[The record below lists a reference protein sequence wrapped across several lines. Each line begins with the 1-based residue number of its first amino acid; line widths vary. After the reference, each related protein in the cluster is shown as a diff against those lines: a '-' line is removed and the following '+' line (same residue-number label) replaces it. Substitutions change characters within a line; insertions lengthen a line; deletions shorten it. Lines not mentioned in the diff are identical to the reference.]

1 MKYAPKAEHIIW
13 SKSRKYNMSQTH
25 KIHAEANAENTS
37 GPHDVGRASVAPHKM
52 VAAASSGHHHEVIH
66 HVAR

>member
-1 MKYAPKAEHIIW
+1 MGQK
-13 SKSRKYNMSQTH
+13 Q

-37 GPHDVGRASVAPHKM
+37 GPHDVARPSAAPHHM
-52 VAAASSGHHHEVIH
+52 VGIASGGRHHVVIH